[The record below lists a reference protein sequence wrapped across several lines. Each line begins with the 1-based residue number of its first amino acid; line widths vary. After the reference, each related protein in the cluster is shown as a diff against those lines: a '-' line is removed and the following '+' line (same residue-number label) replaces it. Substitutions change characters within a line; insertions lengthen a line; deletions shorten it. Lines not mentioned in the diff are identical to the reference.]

1 MDQIVKVTQKIPPT
15 KKTSNSD
22 PTEQEHIIDTQPGHS
37 GPVGSTRS
45 KTADKGEKDKG
56 FIAAAKNKVKG
67 VVEVFQIP
75 GPPMVKPVSSATVHS
90 KFIIGDHVVL
100 QPVDSAPIKGIVRW
114 VGPVRTS
121 KETGGIVIPAVG
133 VETVS
138 YN

>member
-15 KKTSNSD
+15 KKTSSSD
-22 PTEQEHIIDTQPGHS
+22 PTEELIIEKRQPGRA
-37 GPVGSTRS
+37 GSTCS

-67 VVEVFQIP
+67 VVEAFQIP

-90 KFIIGDHVVL
+90 KFIIGDCVVL
-100 QPVDSAPIKGIVRW
+100 QPVDSNSAIKGIVRW
-114 VGPVRTS
+114 VGPIRTS
-121 KETGGIVIPAVG
+121 KETGGIIIPVVG